1 MTPRQ
6 KYLIYQAYHEYKHE
20 RVFPMD
26 LATAL
31 FDEHIDPSDLEDI
44 FDEGLTPSDLTGD
57 DENYE
62 TPTQDDEDKTS
73 VPDEIQELIDALLE
87 IYIND
92 PKRAQALSMD
102 VTFSDGTEFVFHTLD
117 WSVIEDLTLLKNSL
131 KDN

>member
-6 KYLIYQAYHEYKHE
+6 NYLLYQAYHEYKND

-31 FDEHIDPSDLEDI
+31 FDEGIDPSDLEDI
-44 FDEGLTPSDLTGD
+44 FDAGLTPSDLTGD

-73 VPDEIQELIDALLE
+73 VPDEIQELSDELLE

-92 PKRAQALSMD
+92 PKRAEALSMD
-102 VTFSDGTEFVFHTLD
+102 VTFSDGTEFVFDTLN
-117 WSVIEDLTLLKNSL
+117 WETLTNLHLLKQHL